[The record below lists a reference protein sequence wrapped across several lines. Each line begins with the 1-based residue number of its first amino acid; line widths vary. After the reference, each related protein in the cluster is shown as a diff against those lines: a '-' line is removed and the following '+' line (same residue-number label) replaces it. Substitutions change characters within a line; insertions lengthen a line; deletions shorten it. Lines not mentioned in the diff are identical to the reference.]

1 MAQAGRGMVHRGGH
15 TVATGRSSSYAGS
28 VGGGPP
34 SHLLLM
40 ELKHRMLAALAKLS
54 DRDTQQLAVEDLQ
67 KLVEILSPEGLS
79 ICLSCLYDT
88 DTQQKSTVKKECVRL
103 FATLAARHG
112 PLLIPHLPKIVS
124 SIVRRLK
131 DPDTG
136 VRDACVDAMGSL
148 ASHIVFLL
156 PLPASKTH
164 VGAVADTTSP
174 PRGTQGS
181 SIQSDT
187 NSHTRTH
194 AEEGNCMQKMLTDG
208 PVRSKSGPPFMRNNH
223 QNFITA
229 HSQPHT
235 ALGNTQSTNMQEIN
249 AFVKPLFD
257 ALSEQNRSIQSGAS
271 MCLARIITSVQGNSH
286 SPSMSHL
293 CQRVC
298 KLLTTPSF
306 LAKAALLPIISSL
319 CQVGAVINQAMISTM
334 VPCVHDALESH
345 DWATRKTAAETLTCM
360 GSSLGTP
367 LTTYKSGTLLLLESC
382 RFDKVKPVRDSVQD
396 AIQTWKFL
404 PGVEREM
411 GSSTCSTP
419 SANGSTGSGS
429 NAIEKLPNILKKK
442 SAALTDKK
450 PNARF
455 FNKLESQSPDDW
467 HVEVAVPRSCPSL
480 SVTGCKEVDINVP
493 PRSNTKECESISRPA
508 DPFADISS
516 FMQDDQREN
525 SRLQHESG
533 DTDNKEVPNLETGD
547 IDDSNSKMLNEIS
560 AYQLCKREF
569 AETGGMAIER
579 SLALS
584 NASDFDSQQWD
595 ITSPSLRSPSGN
607 MLSNG
612 KNSYTSQGEAAN
624 WLMVQ
629 KQLSQLEYQQSSIM
643 DLFQEFMGSSR
654 NSMFALEARIKVLE
668 RIVEDIAQDLE
679 VPASDCLDR
688 YNNEM
693 SDHLYGDNSKYF
705 LSQPD
710 EHYSM
715 QSTMSRNCRMDGLSP
730 CTSSASKAGA
740 NFMMNELTYNASASF
755 WKSNADA
762 VGEDHWSESPSKSH
776 FESVEESACRM
787 EAHRINKSSFKDKDK
802 ELMKMLNNASSP
814 DVPRASNGILFRG
827 GIPKENDDHSDQG
840 QTASRRVWDREPI
853 SSAALG
859 NHGRPGEGPSARS
872 VWQASKDEATLAA
885 IRGAG
890 EEDSE
895 PNSSTGTSSTK
906 LATEMEALHI
916 QALDKGK
923 TNGEIG
929 EKSSNSASSCSSSS
943 NTQAVNNKVD
953 QEGKRA
959 YWRLWS
965 RAMELVQVGNMDRA
979 YMDVLG
985 SGDELMLVRLMN
997 KTGPVLEKL
1006 SSTTA
1011 NEMLQNVA
1019 QLLRQHSFF
1028 DFSLPWVQQV
1038 ADLVMD
1044 MGANNLDILS
1054 EVKRELIQSIQEAS
1068 HMEIPN
1074 DWLGNSINELCSILM
1089 DAWCTEQ
1096 DIH

>member
-1 MAQAGRGMVHRGGH
+1 MAQTGRGVGQRAGH
-15 TVATGRSSSYAGS
+15 TGTTGRPSSYAGS

-67 KLVEILSPEGLS
+67 KLVEVLSPEGLS
-79 ICLSCLYDT
+79 MCLSCLYDT
-88 DTQQKSTVKKECVRL
+88 DTQQKSTVKRECVRL
-103 FATLAARHG
+103 LATLAARHG

-136 VRDACVDAMGSL
+136 VRDACIDAMGSL
-148 ASHIVFLL
+148 ASHIVYLL
-156 PLPASKTH
+156 PPLASKAY
-164 VGAVADTTSP
+164 VGALAGTTSP
-174 PRGTQGS
+174 PRGTPRS
-181 SIQSDT
+181 NMQSDT
-187 NSHTRTH
+187 NLHSCVH
-194 AEEGNCMQKMLTDG
+194 ANEGACMQKMQTNG
-208 PVRSKSGPPFMRNNH
+208 PVRSNSGPPFTHNNH
-223 QNFITA
+223 QDPVTA
-229 HSQPHT
+229 HVQPHPS
-235 ALGNTQSTNMQEIN
+235 LGNAQSSNMQELN

-257 ALSEQNRSIQSGAS
+257 ALSEQNRSVQSGAA
-271 MCLARIITSVQGNSH
+271 MCLARVITSVQGNPH
-286 SPSMSHL
+286 SPSTSRL
-293 CQRVC
+293 SQRVC
-298 KLLTTPSF
+298 KLLTNPSF
-306 LAKAALLPIISSL
+306 LAKAALLPVISSL
-319 CQVGAVINQAMISTM
+319 CQVGAVYNQAVISTM

-360 GSSLGTP
+360 GSSLGAQ
-367 LTTYKSGTLLLLESC
+367 LTTFKSGTLLLLESC

-396 AIQTWKFL
+396 AIQTWKTL
-404 PGVEREM
+404 TGVEREM

-429 NAIEKLPNILKKK
+429 NAFEKLPGILKKR

-455 FNKLESQSPDDW
+455 FNKMESQSSDDW
-467 HVEVAVPRSCPSL
+467 HIEVAVPRSCPPP
-480 SVTGCKEVDINVP
+480 SVTGYKGIDTNGLS
-493 PRSNTKECESISRPA
+493 RSNTNECKSLCRQTDS
-508 DPFADISS
+508 FAGGSS
-516 FMQDDQREN
+516 FMEDHGIEN
-525 SRLQHESG
+525 SRLHHVSG
-533 DTDNKEVPNLETGD
+533 DTDSKEVLRLETCD
-547 IDDSNSKMLNEIS
+547 VDDDNSNMLDDMSSYQNSKTEITEILGV
-560 AYQLCKREF
+560 A
-569 AETGGMAIER
+569 TER

-584 NASDFDSQQWD
+584 NASDIDSQLWD
-595 ITSPSLRSPSGN
+595 ITSPSLRSPSGH
-607 MLSNG
+607 MVSNG
-612 KNSYTSQGEAAN
+612 KNNYTDQVDAAN

-629 KQLSQLEYQQSSIM
+629 KQLSQLEYQQSNIM

-668 RIVEDIAQDLE
+668 RVVEDISQDLDI
-679 VPASDCLDR
+679 PASDCLDR

-693 SDHLYGDNSKYF
+693 SDHLYGDKYF
-705 LSQPD
+705 SSQQD
-710 EHYSM
+710 EQYSM
-715 QSTMSRNCRMDGLSP
+715 QSSMSRNGRMDGLSP

-740 NFMMNELTYNASASF
+740 NFMMNELTYNVSASR

-762 VGEDHWSESPSKSH
+762 DVREEHWSESPTNH
-776 FESVEESACRM
+776 FESVEENAYRM
-787 EAHRINKSSFKDKDK
+787 EPHRIDEPCHKDKDQ
-802 ELMKMLNNASSP
+802 ELMRRVNNALRA
-814 DVPRASNGILFRG
+814 DVTRPSNGNLLRG
-827 GIPKENDDHSDQG
+827 GIEKENDDHADPEQI
-840 QTASRRVWDREPI
+840 ASRRVWDRESI
-853 SSAALG
+853 ISAALG

-895 PNSSTGTSSTK
+895 PNLSTGTSSTK
-906 LATEMEALHI
+906 LAMQVEALHI
-916 QALDKGK
+916 QALDEGK
-923 TNGEIG
+923 KSGEVG
-929 EKSSNSASSCSSSS
+929 EKASNSASRCSSSS
-943 NTQAVNNKVD
+943 NIAAGNNKVD

-965 RAMELVQVGNMDRA
+965 RAVELVQLGNMDCA

-1054 EVKRELIQSIQEAS
+1054 NVKRELIQSIQEAS

-1089 DAWCTEQ
+1089 DAWSTEQ